1 MFPGWVLLGLIPV
14 ALLCP
19 SRLVFRGLNGD
30 PRWAVAIGCV
40 LVALMATGGNW
51 YARFTAGMSGAPPP
65 PITLPNLY
73 QLLAMVIPGLDAVRV
88 PAALTTGVQVALSIL
103 AGFGAAGLIAMVP
116 ARFATPMAIALI
128 LIAYVDVARPRAIG
142 LTPPVVYQP
151 IRIRPTDD
159 AIRFFQTLAEKGN
172 TGPLLEVRNQ
182 REPLKEGPQVLLS
195 AYHHRRTSACRATF
209 PPPVVSKVR
218 DVSELLPDPDAIRA
232 VGAMGFTTILVHHPG
247 KAQDR
252 SYVEQ
257 FEAATRAGLL
267 QRIHGDD
274 LMTAY
279 AISLGDH
286 R

>member
-1 MFPGWVLLGLIPV
+1 MFGELK
-14 ALLCP
+14 
-19 SRLVFRGLNGD
+19 GD

-88 PAALTTGVQVALSIL
+88 PAALTAGVHVALSVL
-103 AGFGAAGLIAMVP
+103 AGFGAAALIAMVP
-116 ARFATPMAIALI
+116 ARFATPVAIALI
-128 LIAYVDVARPRAIG
+128 LVAYVDVARPRVIG

-151 IRIRPTDD
+151 IKIRPTDD

-172 TGPLLEVRNQ
+172 TGPLLEVRDQ
-182 REPLKEGPQVLLS
+182 GAPSRKEGPQVLLS

-209 PPPVVSKVR
+209 PPPVISEVR
-218 DVSELLPDPDAIRA
+218 NLSGLLPDPDAIRA
-232 VGAMGFTTILVHHPG
+232 IGAMGFTTILVHHPR
-247 KAQDR
+247 KVQNR
-252 SYVEQ
+252 SYVEG
-257 FEAATRAGLL
+257 FEAATDTGLL
-267 QRIHGDD
+267 QRVHGEN

-279 AISLGDH
+279 AINRGDP